1 MKIEKIGYFLSVARH
16 LNFTKA
22 AQECHIAQPAISR
35 QMSSLEE
42 ELGFAL
48 FDRSSRKVRLTP
60 AGQSFYTS
68 MMRFVNDY
76 DSGVEQLRH
85 ISDEQLQMVVCTG
98 ALGISPLLSRT
109 LGDLHIPFPT
119 LHLELVHGCGMSAE
133 RWLMERQGELVFSWG
148 EFRQLPKEIA
158 AKPICTRGCAVLMS
172 QESPLAKSNHLSCA
186 MLREHSFILPAVLD
200 EEFSRHYRR
209 LLEELKLFA
218 NSNLIAQDR
227 DSLFFMIRAGM
238 GMALAPQ
245 GIFEAEPQGIAV
257 RPLDDAGEFG
267 SWKVLYRREDT
278 LRPLKHLLGILE
290 EKYVD

>member
-76 DSGVEQLRH
+76 DNGVEQLRH
-85 ISDEQLQMVVCTG
+85 ISEERMQMVVCTG

-109 LGDLHIPFPT
+109 LGD
-119 LHLELVHGCGMSAE
+119 
-133 RWLMERQGELVFSWG
+133 
-148 EFRQLPKEIA
+148 
-158 AKPICTRGCAVLMS
+158 
-172 QESPLAKSNHLSCA
+172 
-186 MLREHSFILPAVLD
+186 
-200 EEFSRHYRR
+200 
-209 LLEELKLFA
+209 
-218 NSNLIAQDR
+218 
-227 DSLFFMIRAGM
+227 
-238 GMALAPQ
+238 
-245 GIFEAEPQGIAV
+245 
-257 RPLDDAGEFG
+257 
-267 SWKVLYRREDT
+267 
-278 LRPLKHLLGILE
+278 
-290 EKYVD
+290 